1 MTPLPSVCVQN
12 KNHCLNLGYK
22 NYVFDVVRTL
32 VERKKD
38 RFCPEKL
45 AYHGRER
52 TLLLQVF
59 SEIVNYLKH

>member
-1 MTPLPSVCVQN
+1 MQN
-12 KNHCLNLGYK
+12 KNYCLNLGYK
-22 NYVFDVVRTL
+22 NHISDVVRTL

-38 RFCPEKL
+38 RFCPEKFD
-45 AYHGRER
+45 YHGSVR